1 MAPPMPP
8 VALLLSMPAP
18 LLVPPAPED
27 PGENT
32 VVVDQ
37 ANAAVLL
44 VALVR
49 RIPGPETY
57 GMLTFKALL

>member
-8 VALLLSMPAP
+8 VALLLSMPDP

-49 RIPGPETY
+49 
-57 GMLTFKALL
+57 